1 MVNFNVVFAEATG
14 TLARLYNAVLAEW
27 HAMNTVSMNNETS
40 RLNDASTGK
49 ITHSMFITYAAVLT
63 YICLVFLGLFFAF
76 AAMIRSCSQK
86 KTERYDGT
94 GFAGTMRT

>member
-1 MVNFNVVFAEATG
+1 MVNFNGVFAEATG
-14 TLARLYNAVLAEW
+14 TLARLYNALLAEW
-27 HAMNTVSMNNETS
+27 HAMNTVSMNETS
-40 RLNDASTGK
+40 TLNEASQGK

-63 YICLVFLGLFFAF
+63 YICLICLGLFFAF
-76 AAMIRSCSQK
+76 AALIRSCSQK